1 MRFVSEVIA
10 PEAATESY
18 WFIFQNDILVM
29 KDASGIDALFHGAAI
44 NFPIFRQHY
53 LGRLNDVPVYAAEI
67 HAPIAETNLRT
78 GNLKQVY
85 DALGYPLFDIASRA
99 LQVLNWDRNHQ
110 FCGRCAAPLQMK
122 SDERAKQCVVCD
134 LLVYPRIS
142 PCVIVLIHREHQLLL
157 ARSTHFRLGVYST
170 LAGFIEPGETAEQ
183 AVHREVKEE
192 VGIEVK
198 NLRYLGSQS
207 WPFPDSFMLGF
218 IAEYASGE
226 LKIDPKE
233 IEDAK
238 WFDVDN
244 LPPLPLS
251 ISIAHKLIAE
261 YLASIGGAP
270 N

>member
-10 PEAATESY
+10 PETITDSY
-18 WFIFQNDILVM
+18 WFVFQNDILVM
-29 KDASGIDALFHGAAI
+29 KDASGIDALFHGSTL
-44 NFPIFRQHY
+44 NFPILRQHY
-53 LGRLNDVPVYAAEI
+53 LGKLNNIPVFAAEI
-67 HAPIAETNLRT
+67 EQFNGDAHFRA
-78 GNLKQVY
+78 GNLKQLY
-85 DALGYPLFDIASRA
+85 EALGEPLFDIASRA

-122 SDERAKQCVVCD
+122 LDERAKQCSQCN

-142 PCVIVLIHREHQLLL
+142 PCVIVLIHHEDQLLL
-157 ARSTHFRLGVYST
+157 ARSPHFRPGIYST
-170 LAGFIEPGETAEQ
+170 LAGFIEPGESAEE

-192 VGIEVK
+192 VGIEIK
-198 NLRYLGSQS
+198 NLRYVGSQS

-238 WFDVDN
+238 WFKRDD

-251 ISIAHKLIAE
+251 ISIAHKLIAG
-261 YLASIGGAP
+261 YMASIRKP